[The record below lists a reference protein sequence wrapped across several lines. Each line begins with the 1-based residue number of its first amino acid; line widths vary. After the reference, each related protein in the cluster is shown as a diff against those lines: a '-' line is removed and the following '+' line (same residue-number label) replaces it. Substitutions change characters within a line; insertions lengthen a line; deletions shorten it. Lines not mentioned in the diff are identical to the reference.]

1 MPENFNEFVEN
12 LQNEIINREIK
23 DYNEKIVTLCYNPQN
38 WGKLLR
44 DDITCFEE
52 RRGGPKNYF
61 LGFYLN
67 VENNII
73 RKISFL
79 TDGCG
84 VMIATGSQTTILLEG
99 KTLEFAQNLK
109 AGDIDKALMGL
120 PENEKYCLD
129 LAIKTLKSAIEKYNT
144 KILT

>member
-1 MPENFNEFVEN
+1 MPENFNEFVEK

-52 RRGGPKNYF
+52 SRGGPKNYF

-67 VENNII
+67 VESNII

-109 AGDIDKALMGL
+109 AEDIDKALMGL

-129 LAIKTLKSAIEKYNT
+129 LAIKILKSAIEKYNT